1 MAKKNRKNNE
11 KKIRTVHVERI
22 TDKDVNNINKV
33 INRTQ
38 DKKENEEKITDKDVN
53 DINKVINR
61 TQDKKENNTD
71 KEETVKNE
79 NEELITKEEKS
90 EINKIL
96 SKMKNGVKRLAKKY
110 SPLAEITEGEE
121 ISDKNL
127 ALVLDLLKSNI
138 KKPIDKANRNAKI
151 DFISSVFKSVID
163 EFIKISNIDND
174 DILLLLKLFSLYP
187 EEIELK
193 DEKESKIFKS
203 ILNDSNNFDD
213 IIAKLE
219 KLIKE
224 SIKNE
229 DIDDKIIFKII
240 DYVNKELFSVNVK
253 DVLEKLKE
261 SNPLFEYTIEFAI
274 EKLDEFL
281 GTNKG
286 EKLMV
291 LNDFEPRL
299 PFANEFIIESHKYF
313 IDETGIM
320 NHFGLIN
327 ILAEMYRKC
336 TNLDNEK
343 VKEFFNN
350 FHLNDESDVDEDK

>member
-53 DINKVINR
+53 DINKVISR

-79 NEELITKEEKS
+79 NEELISKEEKA
-90 EINKIL
+90 EINRILTKIA
-96 SKMKNGVKRLAKKY
+96 NGVKNLQKKY
-110 SPLAEITEGEE
+110 SPLSEITEGDE
-121 ISDKNL
+121 ISDKIL

-138 KKPIDKANRNAKI
+138 EKPIVKADRNTKTN
-151 DFISSVFKSVID
+151 FFSSVFKSIID
-163 EFIKISNIDND
+163 EFIKISNIDNN
-174 DILLLLKLFSLYP
+174 DIVLLLKLFSLYP
-187 EEIELK
+187 DEIKLE
-193 DEKESKIFKS
+193 DENESKIFKS
-203 ILNDSNNFDD
+203 ILNDSNNLDD
-213 IIAKLE
+213 IITKLE

-224 SIKNE
+224 SIQNKT
-229 DIDDKIIFKII
+229 DLDDEIIFKII
-240 DYVNKELFSVNVK
+240 DYVNKELFSVDVK
-253 DVLEKLKE
+253 VVLEKLKE
-261 SNPLFEYTIEFAI
+261 ANPPYEYTIDFII
-274 EKLDEFL
+274 EKIDEFL
-281 GTNKG
+281 GTGNKAT
-286 EKLMV
+286 ELMV

-327 ILAEMYRKC
+327 ILSEMHRKC
-336 TNLDNEK
+336 TNPDNEK
-343 VKEFFNN
+343 VQEFFDN
-350 FHLNDESDVDEDK
+350 FNLNDELEEEN